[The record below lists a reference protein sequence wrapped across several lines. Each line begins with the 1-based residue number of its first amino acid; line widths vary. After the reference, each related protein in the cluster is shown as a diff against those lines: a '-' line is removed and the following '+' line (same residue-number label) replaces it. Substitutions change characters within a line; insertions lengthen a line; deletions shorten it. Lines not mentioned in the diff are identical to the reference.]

1 MVAMSMRVSA
11 ILGPTNTGKTH
22 TAVERML
29 GYRSGMIGL
38 PLRLLAREVYDRVV
52 SRVGPT
58 RVALVTGEEKIVPA
72 QPQYWIAT
80 VEAMPIGTPVDF
92 LAVDEIQLAADRQR
106 GHVFTA
112 RLLHARGMKETVFLG
127 SDSIASLLK
136 RLLPDVVIE
145 RRSRFSTLR
154 HVPPE
159 QLKRLPRRSAVV
171 AFSAEEVYALAEILR
186 RKRGGAAVVLGAL
199 SPRTRN
205 AQAQLFESGE
215 VDFLVATDAIG
226 MGLNMDI
233 AHVAFASLHKF
244 DGERERPLR
253 ASEIGQIAGRAGRYM
268 DDGTF
273 STLADTTPPI
283 PAPIVARVENHRFI
297 RLRKLVWRN
306 AELDFRSPVRL
317 MKALQAPPPR
327 PELVRVKDAL
337 DEICLRLLLGD
348 PDVQP
353 TLTGPDRL
361 RLLWEVCSLPDYRQT
376 TLGRHAALVK
386 RLYLSL
392 AEWGRIAQ
400 DWIAR
405 SIRRIDNVAGDIEML
420 ADRIARIRIWTYLTH
435 RAEWVEDAAAWA
447 EQARA
452 VEDRLSDALHRV
464 LADRFVDRRLSVLMR
479 RLRERADVPVR
490 IDDDGLV
497 TVDGT
502 AIARIEGLRLRP
514 LASDGDPD
522 RRLREKLAQKAIK
535 TEIARRFK
543 AFMAIGEKALTL
555 TFPEDGQAAVRI
567 MWRGAP
573 LAVLDKG
580 ADPLRPVVRLVPDL
594 ALAADQAA
602 MLARRLEDWL
612 GACLRQRLAPL
623 FVLRALREDGPASA
637 GLSPAKADGGSVGLS
652 AAGRAIAFRLEEGL
666 GVISRHAVR
675 AELSALFPRDRRLLR
690 AAGVRFGVTTVFLPA
705 LLKPEAMR
713 LRALLWAL
721 DRGCGGPVLLPPP
734 GEVTTSVPEKP
745 DDELYTRLGYLS
757 IAPGRAV
764 RVDMLER
771 LARRVRPYGQNGAWF
786 TVGGEEISLIGCRR
800 EEITAVMR
808 LLGYGHKRI
817 GRPVQVDGEGAGPS
831 AESACATPGKGQSAE
846 AAAGAQERIVFFWQ
860 GRQKKAARPFKKKG
874 AGGRKGI
881 TASPAGGR
889 RKAREAKPPSRD
901 PHKRSHRAKATEP
914 LAHSP
919 FAVLVDLKKEL
930 IRREREEAQQVDA
943 PSRRRERKEQR
954 R

>member
-1 MVAMSMRVSA
+1 MSARVSA

-22 TAVERML
+22 AAVERML

-38 PLRLLAREVYDRVV
+38 PLRLLAREVYDRIV
-52 SRVGPT
+52 SRAGPT

-72 QPQYWIAT
+72 QPQYWVAT

-127 SDSIASLLK
+127 SDSIASVLK

-154 HVPPE
+154 HVSPE

-226 MGLNMDI
+226 MGLNMNI
-233 AHVAFASLHKF
+233 AHVAFAGLHKF
-244 DGERERPLR
+244 DGERERPLL
-253 ASEIGQIAGRAGRYM
+253 ASEIAQIAGRAGRYM

-273 STLADTTPPI
+273 STLADTTSPI
-283 PAPIVARVENHRFI
+283 PAPIVSRVENHRFV

-306 AELDFRSPVRL
+306 NELDFQSPVRL
-317 MKALQAPPPR
+317 MKALEAPPPR

-348 PDVQP
+348 PDVRP
-353 TLTGPDRL
+353 TLTTPDRL
-361 RLLWEVCSLPDYRQT
+361 RLLWEVCGLPDYRQT
-376 TLGRHAALVK
+376 TVGRHAALVK

-392 AEWGRIAQ
+392 AERGRIAE

-405 SIRRIDNVAGDIEML
+405 AIRRIDNVAGDIEML

-435 RAEWVEDAAAWA
+435 RADWVEDAAAWA

-464 LADRFVDRRLSVLMR
+464 LSDRFVDRRLSVLMR
-479 RLRERADVPVR
+479 RLREKTEVPVR
-490 IDDDGLV
+490 IDDDSLV

-535 TEIARRFK
+535 AEIARRFK
-543 AFMAIGEKALTL
+543 AFMAIGETAIALAL
-555 TFPEDGQAAVRI
+555 PEEEAGAVRI

-580 ADPLRPVVRLVPDL
+580 ADPLRPIVRLVPDL

-602 MLARRLEDWL
+602 VLSRRLEDWL
-612 GACLRQRLAPL
+612 HAWLRQRLEPL
-623 FVLRALREDGPASA
+623 FVLRALRENGPAGAGSSSA
-637 GLSPAKADGGSVGLS
+637 KTDGGSVGLS

-666 GVISRHAVR
+666 GVVSRQALR
-675 AELSALFPRDRRLLR
+675 AALSRLLPRDRRLLR
-690 AAGVRFGVTTVFLPA
+690 EVGVHFGVTTVFLPA
-705 LLKPEAMR
+705 MLKPEAMR

-721 DRGCGGPVLLPPP
+721 GRDGRGPVRLPPP
-734 GEVTTSVPEKP
+734 GEVTTSMPKDV
-745 DDELYTRLGYLS
+745 DDELYRRLGYLP
-757 IAPGRAV
+757 ITPGRAV

-786 TVGGEEISLIGCRR
+786 ALDGDEISLIGCRR
-800 EEITAVMR
+800 EEIVSVMH

-817 GRPVQVDGEGAGPS
+817 NQPVQVKGKEAG
-831 AESACATPGKGQSAE
+831 
-846 AAAGAQERIVFFWQ
+846 AGAQERIVFFWQ
-860 GRQKKAARPFKKKG
+860 GWRGKTARRPKKDR
-874 AGGRKGI
+874 GRRKRT
-881 TASPAGGR
+881 TASPAGTQ
-889 RKAREAKPPSRD
+889 RKAEKTEPPTRD
-901 PHKRSHRAKATEP
+901 PHKRRNRPKATDT
-914 LAHSP
+914 ARHSP
-919 FAVLVDLKKEL
+919 FAVLIDLKKEL
-930 IRREREEAQQVDA
+930 IRRERGKAQQVDA
-943 PSRRRERKEQR
+943 PSRKREQKEQR

>member
-1 MVAMSMRVSA
+1 MSARVSA

-22 TAVERML
+22 AAVERML

-38 PLRLLAREVYDRVV
+38 PLRLLAREVYDRIV

-92 LAVDEIQLAADRQR
+92 LAVDEVQLAADRQR

-112 RLLHARGMKETVFLG
+112 RLLHARGMKETMFLG
-127 SDSIASLLK
+127 SDSIASVLK

-145 RRSRFSTLR
+145 HRSRFSTLR
-154 HVPPE
+154 HVSPE

-244 DGERERPLR
+244 DGERERPLL

-283 PAPIVARVENHRFI
+283 PAPIVSRVENHRFI

-306 AELDFRSPVRL
+306 GELDFRSPARL
-317 MKALQAPPPR
+317 MKALQAAPPR

-337 DEICLRLLLGD
+337 DEICLGLLLAD

-361 RLLWEVCSLPDYRQT
+361 RLLWEVCGLPDYRQT

-392 AEWGRIAQ
+392 AERGRIPE

-435 RAEWVEDAAAWA
+435 RADWVDDAAAWA

-464 LADRFVDRRLSVLMR
+464 LSDRFVDRRLSVLMR
-479 RLRERADVPVR
+479 RLREKAEVPVR

-497 TVDGT
+497 TVDGI
-502 AIARIEGLRLRP
+502 AIARIAGLRLHP
-514 LASDGDPD
+514 LSSDGDPD

-543 AFMAIGEKALTL
+543 AFMAIGEKALAL
-555 TFPEDGQAAVRI
+555 AFPEEEKGSVRI

-580 ADPLRPVVRLVPDL
+580 SDPLRPVVRLAPDL

-602 MLARRLEDWL
+602 LLARRLEEWL
-612 GACLRQRLAPL
+612 GACLRQRLEPL
-623 FVLRALREDGPASA
+623 FVLRALREGGSGDA
-637 GLSPAKADGGSVGLS
+637 GSSSAKADGGSVGLS
-652 AAGRAIAFRLEEGL
+652 PAGRAIAFRLEEGL

-675 AELSALFPRDRRLLR
+675 TELSALFPRDRRLLR
-690 AAGVRFGVTTVFLPA
+690 KAGVRFGVTTVFLPA

-721 DRGCGGPVLLPPP
+721 DRGCGGPILLPPP
-734 GEVTTSVPEKP
+734 GEVTTCVPAGAG
-745 DDELYTRLGYLS
+745 DALYRRLGYLP

-786 TVGGEEISLIGCRR
+786 TLDGDEISLIGCRR
-800 EEITAVMR
+800 EEIASVMR

-817 GRPVQVDGEGAGPS
+817 GKSLQGGGEEARAA
-831 AESACATPGKGQSAE
+831 AESCHSGSEAKGDGGEAT
-846 AAAGAQERIVFFWQ
+846 AAPQERIVFFWKGWGEKTARRSGK
-860 GRQKKAARPFKKKG
+860 GRD
-874 AGGRKGI
+874 GRKP
-881 TASPAGGR
+881 TAAPPAAAS
-889 RKAREAKPPSRD
+889 RKTEEAESPSRG
-901 PHKRSHRAKATEP
+901 PHKRRHRPKTTFGP
-914 LAHSP
+914 RHSP

-930 IRREREEAQQVDA
+930 IRREREKMREVSAS
-943 PSRRRERKEQR
+943 PRRRERKEQR

>member
-1 MVAMSMRVSA
+1 MSARVSA

-22 TAVERML
+22 AAVERML

-52 SRVGPT
+52 ARVGPT
-58 RVALVTGEEKIVPA
+58 RAALVTGEEKIVPA
-72 QPQYWIAT
+72 RPQYWIAT
-80 VEAMPIGTPVDF
+80 VEAMPIGMPVDF

-127 SDSIASLLK
+127 SDSIAPILR
-136 RLLPDVVIE
+136 RLLPDVMIE

-226 MGLNMDI
+226 MGLNMNI

-244 DGERERPLR
+244 DGERERPLL

-283 PAPIVARVENHRFI
+283 PAPIVLRVENHRFI

-306 AELDFRSPVRL
+306 SELDFHSPVRL
-317 MKALQAPPPR
+317 VKALQAPPPR

-348 PDVQP
+348 PDVQA

-361 RLLWEVCSLPDYRQT
+361 RLLWEVCGLPDYRQT
-376 TLGRHAALVK
+376 TPGRHAALIK

-392 AEWGRIAQ
+392 AKRGRIAE

-405 SIRRIDNVAGDIEML
+405 SIRRIDNIAGDIDTL

-435 RAEWVEDAAAWA
+435 RAEWVEDAAGWA

-464 LADRFVDRRLSVLMR
+464 LSDRFVDRRLSVLMR
-479 RLRERADVPVR
+479 RLREKAEVPVK
-490 IDDDGLV
+490 IDDRGLV
-497 TVDGT
+497 TVDDT

-514 LASDGDPD
+514 LPGDGDPD

-535 TEIARRFK
+535 MEIARRFR
-543 AFMAIGEKALTL
+543 AFMAIGEEAIALAL
-555 TFPEDGQAAVRI
+555 PEDDGTVRV

-573 LAVLDKG
+573 LAVLEKG
-580 ADPLRPVVRLVPDL
+580 PDPLRPVVRLVPDL
-594 ALAADQAA
+594 ALAGEEAA
-602 MLARRLEDWL
+602 LLIRRLEDWV
-612 GACLRQRLAPL
+612 AARLTKRLEPL
-623 FVLRALREDGPASA
+623 FALRTLREGGETGKGPSSA
-637 GLSPAKADGGSVGLS
+637 KTDGGSASLS
-652 AAGRAIAFRLEEGL
+652 AAGRAVAYRLEEEL
-666 GVISRHAVR
+666 GVVERSALQ
-675 AELSALFPRDRRLLR
+675 AELSALSPRDRRLLR
-690 AAGVRFGVTTVFLPA
+690 KAGVYFGVTTVFLPA

-713 LRALLWAL
+713 WRALLWAV
-721 DRGCGGPVLLPPP
+721 DRGGRGPILLPSP
-734 GEVTTSVPEKP
+734 GEVTTAVPEAV
-745 DDELYTRLGYLS
+745 DDALYRRLGYLP

-786 TVGGEEISLIGCRR
+786 AVDGDEISLVGCRR
-800 EEITAVMR
+800 EEIVPVMR
-808 LLGYGHKRI
+808 LLGYGHRRI
-817 GRPVQVDGEGAGPS
+817 GLPPQGENVDRPE
-831 AESACATPGKGQSAE
+831 ESAALPRTDGGKAAE
-846 AAAGAQERIVFFWQ
+846 KSGERIVFFWQ
-860 GRQKKAARPFKKKG
+860 GWRKRPVRRHDTGKG
-874 AGGRKGI
+874 RNGRNRVSAGDEPRERKRKV
-881 TASPAGGR
+881 SPAR
-889 RKAREAKPPSRD
+889 R
-901 PHKRSHRAKATEP
+901 PHKHERRRSAT
-914 LAHSP
+914 ATSASSP

-930 IRREREEAQQVDA
+930 IRREREKARQTA
-943 PSRRRERKEQR
+943 ASPRRRERKEQR